1 MIITKEKLL
10 EDKNQILQELTFCE
24 SKKNECIGAVRII
37 DRLLE
42 ILDQKEEVENA
53 S

>member
-1 MIITKEKLL
+1 MVITKEMLL
-10 EDKNQILQELTFCE
+10 EDKEQVQKELTFCE
-24 SKKNECIGAVRII
+24 SKKNECIGAIRVI

-42 ILDQKEEVENA
+42 IIEQEVENV